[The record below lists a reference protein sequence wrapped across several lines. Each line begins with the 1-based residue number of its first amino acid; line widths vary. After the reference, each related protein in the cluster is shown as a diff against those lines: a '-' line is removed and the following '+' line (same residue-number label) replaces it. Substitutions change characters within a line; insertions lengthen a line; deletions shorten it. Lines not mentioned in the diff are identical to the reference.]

1 MQISIS
7 NEYYQAKV
15 DELHLAF
22 EYRQKKQAEKEEQRE
37 ARAALREAAKL
48 QKEIEEQRKAINKER
63 NHYQNALLSVLKQIE
78 SSPTPSDEL
87 IQKKNELESQ
97 LGIIDTKI
105 KDLDYREANQRAGYV
120 YVISNIGAFGENIY
134 KIGMT
139 RRLNPQDRVDELGDA
154 SVPFNF
160 DVHAMIFSDN
170 APALENALHK
180 AFEDRKVNMIN
191 HRREFFNVTL
201 DEIKEV
207 IRQNYDKTVEFIDV
221 PDAEQ
226 YRESLKMRH

>member
-1 MQISIS
+1 M
-7 NEYYQAKV
+7 
-15 DELHLAF
+15 F
-22 EYRQKKQAEKEEQRE
+22 
-37 ARAALREAAKL
+37 
-48 QKEIEEQRKAINKER
+48 
-63 NHYQNALLSVLKQIE
+63 
-78 SSPTPSDEL
+78 SP
-87 IQKKNELESQ
+87 
-97 LGIIDTKI
+97 
-105 KDLDYREANQRAGYV
+105 
-120 YVISNIGAFGENIY
+120 
-134 KIGMT
+134 
-139 RRLNPQDRVDELGDA
+139 
-154 SVPFNF
+154 
-160 DVHAMIFSDN
+160 N

>member
-1 MQISIS
+1 
-7 NEYYQAKV
+7 
-15 DELHLAF
+15 
-22 EYRQKKQAEKEEQRE
+22 
-37 ARAALREAAKL
+37 
-48 QKEIEEQRKAINKER
+48 
-63 NHYQNALLSVLKQIE
+63 
-78 SSPTPSDEL
+78 
-87 IQKKNELESQ
+87 
-97 LGIIDTKI
+97 
-105 KDLDYREANQRAGYV
+105 
-120 YVISNIGAFGENIY
+120 
-134 KIGMT
+134 MT

>member
-1 MQISIS
+1 MLSTSFADTVNVLAVANAVVLPALYHLIDPRPLTTPASVIVCSIEPL
-7 NEYYQAKV
+7 NT
-15 DELHLAF
+15 
-22 EYRQKKQAEKEEQRE
+22 
-37 ARAALREAAKL
+37 
-48 QKEIEEQRKAINKER
+48 
-63 NHYQNALLSVLKQIE
+63 SVLKQIE

-97 LGIIDTKI
+97 LGVIDVKI

-160 DVHAMIFSDN
+160 DVHAMIFSDD

-180 AFEDRKVNMIN
+180 AFENRKVNMVN

-201 DEIKEV
+201 DEIKDV
-207 IRQNYDKTVEFIDV
+207 IRQNYDKTVEFVDI

-226 YRESLKMRH
+226 YRESLKMRQ